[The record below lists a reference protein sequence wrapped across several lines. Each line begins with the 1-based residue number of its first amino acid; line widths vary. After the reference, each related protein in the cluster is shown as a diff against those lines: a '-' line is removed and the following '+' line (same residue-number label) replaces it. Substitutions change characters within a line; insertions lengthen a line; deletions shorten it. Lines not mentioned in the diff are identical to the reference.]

1 MLYDV
6 FKIRGT
12 ELSCP
17 VCSYNN
23 TIGIRS
29 DPKHSSLPCRVSAM
43 SLTGDMIMLNLATS
57 FVNTFLSVVLSFLS
71 FLKGPVLLILGVIA
85 VVIVLSSPAEAATI
99 KCAMHDC
106 PPLDGMIWERKL
118 ALLLL
123 LIGGLITIFLIATE
137 KGE

>member
-1 MLYDV
+1 
-6 FKIRGT
+6 
-12 ELSCP
+12 
-17 VCSYNN
+17 
-23 TIGIRS
+23 
-29 DPKHSSLPCRVSAM
+29 
-43 SLTGDMIMLNLATS
+43 MLNLATS

-118 ALLLL
+118 SLLLL

>member
-1 MLYDV
+1 
-6 FKIRGT
+6 
-12 ELSCP
+12 
-17 VCSYNN
+17 
-23 TIGIRS
+23 
-29 DPKHSSLPCRVSAM
+29 
-43 SLTGDMIMLNLATS
+43 MLNLATS
-57 FVNTFLSVVLSFLS
+57 FVTTMLSVVLSFLS

-118 ALLLL
+118 SLLLL

>member
-1 MLYDV
+1 MPRMLIY
-6 FKIRGT
+6 
-12 ELSCP
+12 
-17 VCSYNN
+17 N

-43 SLTGDMIMLNLATS
+43 SLTGDMIMLNLALS
-57 FVNTFLSVVLSFLS
+57 FVNTFLSIVLSFLS

-99 KCAMHDC
+99 KCALGDC
-106 PPLDGMIWERKL
+106 PPLSGMIWERKL

>member
-1 MLYDV
+1 
-6 FKIRGT
+6 
-12 ELSCP
+12 
-17 VCSYNN
+17 
-23 TIGIRS
+23 
-29 DPKHSSLPCRVSAM
+29 
-43 SLTGDMIMLNLATS
+43 MLNLATS

-106 PPLDGMIWERKL
+106 PPWDGMRWERKL
-118 ALLLL
+118 SLLLL